1 MLQGRVKYG
10 QIGRAHGA
18 GVGGPE
24 ADVRGQYLVGRRDG
38 ARFRQTTGPCRR
50 SCPFAY
56 QHHARVV
63 TVGPG
68 GTGLN
73 RSPVY
78 VSRMVD
84 DLEKESLIERRPHK
98 LDRRRKVLHLSAEGR
113 VLVDRMRDRAIELAA
128 AVFKETP
135 DERLQIMSVQSK
147 RIAERLQLATSGRFV
162 A

>member
-1 MLQGRVKYG
+1 
-10 QIGRAHGA
+10 
-18 GVGGPE
+18 
-24 ADVRGQYLVGRRDG
+24 
-38 ARFRQTTGPCRR
+38 
-50 SCPFAY
+50 
-56 QHHARVV
+56 
-63 TVGPG
+63 
-68 GTGLN
+68 
-73 RSPVY
+73 
-78 VSRMVD
+78 MVD
-84 DLEKESLIERRPHK
+84 DLEKENLIERRPHK

>member
-1 MLQGRVKYG
+1 MARSEERTEQELAVLRLMYAVSIWLGDEMERVSGKRLG
-10 QIGRAHGA
+10 H
-18 GVGGPE
+18 
-24 ADVRGQYLVGRRDG
+24 ADVL
-38 ARFRQTTGPCRR
+38 ALSLINTTPRL
-50 SCPFAY
+50 S
-56 QHHARVV
+56 QSDL
-63 TVGPG
+63 

>member
-1 MLQGRVKYG
+1 MARSEERTEQELAVLRLMYAVSIWLGDEMERVSGKRLG
-10 QIGRAHGA
+10 H
-18 GVGGPE
+18 
-24 ADVRGQYLVGRRDG
+24 ADVL
-38 ARFRQTTGPCRR
+38 ALSLINTT
-50 SCPFAY
+50 
-56 QHHARVV
+56 
-63 TVGPG
+63 PG
-68 GTGLN
+68 LSQSDLGTGLN

-84 DLEKESLIERRPHK
+84 DLEKENLIERRPHK